1 VEEVPQEPRA
11 VVEPEPAPLANDE
24 KKAEAEDAPPVK
36 VDDEVASVEPA
47 PAVVE
52 ETVEG

>member
-1 VEEVPQEPRA
+1 
-11 VVEPEPAPLANDE
+11 VEPELAPAANDE
-24 KKAEAEDAPPVK
+24 KKAGAEETPPVQ